1 MPIRV
6 APCARLCRP
15 DTDLEKVAVVRNE
28 NESIGI
34 SGQVLLKP
42 VTGFE
47 IEMIGRLVEQQQI
60 GLLQQEF
67 RESDAHLPAAGK
79 FFGRSRPVVAVEAKS
94 GEDLTNLRFERVAV
108 AGDEFVFELL
118 ITVGDVG
125 VFGARVVEFRHAS
138 GERLH
143 FFLDGVEFGK
153 HRHALGKNGTAGHRE
168 AVLRKVSRGNALG
181 ARDGAVVERL
191 AAGKNLHDGGF
202 ASTVRSDQTDARFR
216 RDQPVGVLEQKLV
229 AVALP
234 GAGKLDHGVSL
245 FKYSGRELAAAVSSR
260 LSALS
265 EKSFDNVS
273 HFVSQS

>member
-1 MPIRV
+1 M
-6 APCARLCRP
+6 
-15 DTDLEKVAVVRNE
+15 RNE

-60 GLLQQEF
+60 GLLQQKFCEG
-67 RESDAHLPAAGK
+67 DAHLPAPGE
-79 FFGRSRPVVAVEAKS
+79 FFGAARPVVAAEAKTR
-94 GEDLTNLRFERVAV
+94 ENLTDLRLERVAV
-108 AGDEFVFELL
+108 ASDEFVFELL
-118 ITVGDVG
+118 VTVGDVG

-143 FFLDGVEFGK
+143 FFLDGMKFGK
-153 HRHALGKNGTAGHRE
+153 HRHALGKNGTAGHGE

-202 ASTVRSDQTDARFR
+202 ASTVGSNQADA
-216 RDQPVGVLEQKLV
+216 
-229 AVALP
+229 
-234 GAGKLDHGVSL
+234 
-245 FKYSGRELAAAVSSR
+245 
-260 LSALS
+260 
-265 EKSFDNVS
+265 
-273 HFVSQS
+273 